1 MKLRLLT
8 IVMLIVIS
16 IARKKKGINF
26 EAIDSAKTLN
36 KLIRNRGTRVWQ
48 LLDDTKMI
56 EERDKAARDPTY
68 KWISEEKMIELPL
81 ICEINY
87 KKKIYSIVMN
97 ATEATTAWITASGG
111 TFTDCKSVFDK
122 MPDLNDEQFAEFY
135 KAFVLP
141 KA

>member
-1 MKLRLLT
+1 MKLRTFSLF
-8 IVMLIVIS
+8 MLVVLCFT
-16 IARKKKGINF
+16 RKKKGINF

-36 KLIRNRGTRVWQ
+36 KMIRNRGTRVWQ

-56 EERDKAARDPTY
+56 EERDKAARDPAY
-68 KWISEEKMIELPL
+68 KWISEEMMIELPL
-81 ICEINY
+81 ICEVNY

-122 MPDLNDEQFAEFY
+122 MPDLNDE
-135 KAFVLP
+135 
-141 KA
+141 